1 MGVASGSRG
10 RCRPCRNE
18 RRKRAMDP
26 TYAQPLRP
34 TSMTTGSRLSL
45 AFANLKALV
54 QDHALLAVLEV
65 QRAGVSLVKIVIAGI
80 VISILVVSAW
90 MGIVAAVVAFAI
102 GQGANWALAI
112 LIAALVN
119 IGIAVALGFYAKKQ
133 VPDLLFAATLRQLRR
148 DMPRKE
154 DEHGS

>member
-65 QRAGVSLVKIVIAGI
+65 QRAGVSLVKI

>member
-1 MGVASGSRG
+1 
-10 RCRPCRNE
+10 
-18 RRKRAMDP
+18 
-26 TYAQPLRP
+26 
-34 TSMTTGSRLSL
+34 MTTGSRLSL

-65 QRAGVSLVKIVIAGI
+65 QRAGVSLVKMIVAGI

-90 MGIVAAVVAFAI
+90 MGIVAAIVGFAV
-102 GQGANWALAI
+102 GQGADWSLAI

-133 VPDLLFAATLRQLRR
+133 LPDLLFAATLRQLKH
-148 DMPRKE
+148 DVPRNE
-154 DEHGS
+154 DEHAPQRPLA

>member
-1 MGVASGSRG
+1 
-10 RCRPCRNE
+10 
-18 RRKRAMDP
+18 MDP

>member
-1 MGVASGSRG
+1 
-10 RCRPCRNE
+10 
-18 RRKRAMDP
+18 
-26 TYAQPLRP
+26 
-34 TSMTTGSRLSL
+34 MTTGSRLSL

-65 QRAGVSLVKIVIAGI
+65 QRAGVSLVKMIAAGI

-90 MGIVAAVVAFAI
+90 MGIVAAIVGFAI

-119 IGIAVALGFYAKKQ
+119 IGIAVAIAFYAKKQ
-133 VPDLLFAATLRQLRR
+133 VPDLLFAATLRQLKR
-148 DMPRKE
+148 DVPGKE
-154 DEHGS
+154 DEHRGS